1 MNIFE
6 HVDFSSVV
14 TTCESNSD
22 CWSYSGLIVAL
33 DRSWATSANI
43 WGGSCRNPQLC
54 RPNLEMRFVLVC
66 FALCARNR
74 KALLAAVSISFWRQR
89 ALSASRNNVPHLVNA
104 VSVSKFVEG
113 KRHQEESRVFSGRS
127 MMCVFWS
134 LFPRLRRSW
143 ISHIPWISMVN
154 MLTRWATRVNHSF
167 SNPANCVGAVCI
179 VCHCIL
185 SWWRC
190 NASQN
195 TTNGT

>member
-1 MNIFE
+1 MNLFK

-14 TTCESNSD
+14 TTCETNSD
-22 CWSYSGLIVAL
+22 CWSWSGLIVAL

-74 KALLAAVSISFWRQR
+74 KALLAALSISFWRQR

-143 ISHIPWISMVN
+143 ISHIPWSCLHRLSLYTFLVEMQC
-154 MLTRWATRVNHSF
+154 LTEHYQWNVMCFFFVKDWAQRHRKHSEME
-167 SNPANCVGAVCI
+167 
-179 VCHCIL
+179 
-185 SWWRC
+185 
-190 NASQN
+190 
-195 TTNGT
+195 